1 MHRLIAVAT
10 ISSAAAFLALALAGV
25 PFSGIVWIVPATTS
39 LSFFIWFGVTL
50 ALDLTYRTRADA
62 DAMMQGVCPEC
73 RTFNS
78 LQEVT
83 SADPEQRRVDCL
95 ACKES
100 YRVRMTNSGVA
111 AERLGK
117 LDESE

>member
-1 MHRLIAVAT
+1 MHRLFTVAAVSAT
-10 ISSAAAFLALALAGV
+10 AALQALTLAGG
-25 PFSGIVWIVPATTS
+25 PLSSIAWIVPVTTS
-39 LSFFIWFGVTL
+39 LCLFVWFGTTL
-50 ALDLTYRTRADA
+50 ILDLTYRTRADA
-62 DAMMQGVCPEC
+62 DAMMNGVCPEC

-100 YRVRMTNSGVA
+100 YRVRMTPNGIA

>member
-1 MHRLIAVAT
+1 MHRLFAVAAV
-10 ISSAAAFLALALAGV
+10 SATAAFLALALAGV
-25 PFSGIVWIVPATTS
+25 PLSSIAWIVPTTTS
-39 LSFFIWFGVTL
+39 LSFFFWFGTTL
-50 ALDLTYRTRADA
+50 ILDLTYRTRADA
-62 DAMMQGVCPEC
+62 DAMMNGVCPEC

-95 ACKES
+95 ACKERL
-100 YRVRMTNSGVA
+100 RVQAKEGHLT

-117 LDESE
+117 RED

>member
-1 MHRLIAVAT
+1 MHRLFAIAAVSAT
-10 ISSAAAFLALALAGV
+10 AAFLALALAGV
-25 PFSGIVWIVPATTS
+25 PFFSIAWIVPVTTS
-39 LSFFIWFGVTL
+39 ASI
-50 ALDLTYRTRADA
+50 ALWLGAMLVAETTYRTRADA
-62 DAMMQGVCPEC
+62 AAMMQGVCPEC

-100 YRVRMTNSGVA
+100 YRVRMTPNGVA

-117 LDESE
+117 LDD

>member
-1 MHRLIAVAT
+1 MHRLFAIAT
-10 ISSAAAFLALALAGV
+10 ISSAAAFLAAALAGASFYNV
-25 PFSGIVWIVPATTS
+25 LWIVPVTAS
-39 LSFFIWFGVTL
+39 LSIGGWAA
-50 ALDLTYRTRADA
+50 ALIIADATYRPRADA
-62 DAMMQGVCPEC
+62 DAMMNGVCPEC

-100 YRVRMTNSGVA
+100 YRVRMTPNGIA

>member
-1 MHRLIAVAT
+1 MHRLFAIAAVSAT
-10 ISSAAAFLALALAGV
+10 AAFLASALAGAS
-25 PFSGIVWIVPATTS
+25 FYDIMWIVPVTTS
-39 LSFFIWFGVTL
+39 VSLTAWFAVMIL
-50 ALDLTYRTRADA
+50 ADLTYRPRVDA
-62 DAMMQGVCPEC
+62 AAMMEGVCPEC

-100 YRVRMTNSGVA
+100 YRVRMTPNGVA

-117 LDESE
+117 LDDAD